1 MTKASILVT
10 GGDGNIG
17 SEVIRQV
24 SSKREDVRIVGGV
37 RSIGKKKNIDK
48 RRDNHDLVETEYDNP
63 ETVTELVYLMM
74 LKW

>member
-17 SEVIRQV
+17 SEVIGQL

-37 RSIGKKKNIDK
+37 RSTGKKKNIDK
-48 RRDNHDLVETEYDNP
+48 RLDNHDLVEIECDNP
-63 ETVTELVYLMM
+63 ETVTEA
-74 LKW
+74 LKV

>member
-17 SEVIRQV
+17 SEVVRQL

-48 RRDNHDLVETEYDNP
+48 RLDNHDLVEIECDNP
-63 ETVTELVYLMM
+63 ETVTEA
-74 LKW
+74 LKV

>member
-37 RSIGKKKNIDK
+37 RSIGKKRIST
-48 RRDNHDLVETEYDNP
+48 RGEIT
-63 ETVTELVYLMM
+63 TI
-74 LKW
+74 